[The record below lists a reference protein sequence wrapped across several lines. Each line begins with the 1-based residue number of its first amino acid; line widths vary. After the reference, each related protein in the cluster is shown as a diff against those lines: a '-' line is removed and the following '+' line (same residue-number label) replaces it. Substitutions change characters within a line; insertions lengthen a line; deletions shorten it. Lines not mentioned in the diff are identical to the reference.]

1 MVKAL
6 VIIAHPDDETIW
18 MGGKIL
24 HEKDWEWTIL
34 SLSRKNDSDR
44 KPKFF
49 KVCKELNA
57 RAFISDMDD
66 ENTEEP
72 LSSLD
77 EVVKR
82 VEPIAM
88 DKHFDVVYTH
98 NSNGEYGHRRHI
110 ETYEGVVK
118 MAEQGLIDCKEL
130 FVFDYEA
137 ANNPFRAV
145 PNANAELVFE
155 LNTAEY
161 EKKKYLINRVYGFD
175 KDVFEYI
182 SLSDKETFKKVL

>member
-6 VIIAHPDDETIW
+6 VIVAHPDDETIW
-18 MGGKIL
+18 MGGKII

-34 SLSRKNDSDR
+34 CLSRKDDSDR

-66 ENTEEP
+66 ENIEE
-72 LSSLD
+72 SISLD

-98 NSNGEYGHRRHI
+98 NDNGEYGHIRHK
-110 ETYEGVVK
+110 ETHEGVLK
-118 MAEQGLIDCKEL
+118 MAEQGLIDCNEL
-130 FVFDYEA
+130 IVFDYEPRDD
-137 ANNPFRAV
+137 PFRAV
-145 PNANAELVFE
+145 PNAKPKLSFTLSDEEF
-155 LNTAEY
+155 
-161 EKKKYLINRVYGFD
+161 EKKKYLINQVYGFD
-175 KDVFEYI
+175 KQIFEYI
-182 SLSDKETFKKVL
+182 SLSKIETFKKVL

>member
-6 VIIAHPDDETIW
+6 VIVAHPDDETIW

-24 HEKDWEWTIL
+24 REKDWEWTIL
-34 SLSRKNDSDR
+34 CLSRKDDNDR

-49 KVCKELNA
+49 RVCKELNA
-57 RAFISDMDD
+57 RGFISDMDD
-66 ENTEEP
+66 EHIEEP
-72 LSSLD
+72 LSLE

-82 VEPIAM
+82 IEPIAM

-98 NSNGEYGHRRHI
+98 NSNGEYGHIRHI
-110 ETYEGVVK
+110 ETHKAVVK
-118 MAEQGLIDCKEL
+118 MAEQGLIDCEEL

-137 ANNPFRAV
+137 RDDPFRAV

-155 LNTAEY
+155 LSAAEF

-175 KDVFEYI
+175 RNIFEYI
-182 SLSDKETFKKVL
+182 SLTDKETFKKVL